1 MTMKKTATKPVKKTL
16 PKSVTKTGKVFILD
30 TSVILHDPG
39 CIYNFEQH
47 DVVIPIHVV
56 DKLRYLK
63 KDLNYNQ
70 AIEFC
75 RTLDS
80 LAEDHVFNGG
90 IKIGDSLGILEVSH
104 SVPIMKAIRNDFTDQ
119 DSVVKTISLA
129 LSLQKQKPDKHVVIV
144 SKDPAVRVLAKA
156 FSILAEDYK
165 FDRVSDISFLSEDV
179 KELQMGSDFINSLY
193 KERTIKTD
201 LKDLRENQ
209 NLVLNAVNQPA
220 LVQYRDGHF
229 KIIQTDKID
238 FADVRPINLEQ
249 KFLYDALLDPDIF
262 LVTVEGLAG
271 SGKTLVPVAY
281 ALQQLKDKKC
291 KKIFYTRKTIETGDH
306 SMGFL
311 PGTMEEKMSEY
322 THGLNDSLDFI
333 SSLNT
338 ANEVFIR
345 NAKIN
350 KELKIE
356 AINYI
361 RGRTIP
367 NAIFIVD
374 EAQNITPHDAKTLIS
389 RAGKNTKFILLGDNS
404 QIDVAYLDKFSNG
417 FTHTIKSFIGTKRH
431 AHIRL
436 KECERSELAKL
447 AAERM

>member
-1 MTMKKTATKPVKKTL
+1 MTVKQTVQKRNV
-16 PKSVTKTGKVFILD
+16 PETGKVFILD

-39 CIYNFEQH
+39 CIYNFEKH
-47 DVVIPIHVV
+47 DIVIPIHVV

-70 AIEFC
+70 VIEFC

-80 LAEDHVFNGG
+80 LTGDGVFDGDVG
-90 IKIGDSLGILEVSH
+90 IQIGDSLGKLQVLHSAPVSKI
-104 SVPIMKAIRNDFTDQ
+104 VRNDLGDP
-119 DSVVKTISLA
+119 DGIAKTISLA
-129 LSLQKQKPDKHVVIV
+129 ISLKKKKIRKDIIIV
-144 SKDPAVRVLAKA
+144 SKDPTVRILAKS
-156 FSILAEDYK
+156 FSVLAEDYK

-179 KELQMGSDFINSLY
+179 KELKTDSSYIDSLY
-193 KERTIKTD
+193 QQKKATPPIDKV
-201 LKDLRENQ
+201 RENQ
-209 NLVLNAVNQPA
+209 NFILKANQSA
-220 LVQYRDGHF
+220 LVRYVDGYF
-229 KIIQTDKID
+229 KIIQNDRLQFMDIK
-238 FADVRPINLEQ
+238 PINTDQ
-249 KFLYDALLDPDIF
+249 KFFFDVLNDPDIS

-271 SGKTLVPVAY
+271 SGKTLIAVAY

-322 THGLNDSLDFI
+322 MHGLNDSLDFI
-333 SSLNT
+333 SSLGNS
-338 ANEVFIR
+338 NDVFIK
-345 NAKIN
+345 NAKVS
-350 KELKIE
+350 KDLKME

-367 NAIFIVD
+367 NAIFIID

-389 RAGKNTKFILLGDNS
+389 RAGKGSKFILLGDNS
-404 QIDVAYLDKFSNG
+404 QIDVSYLDKFSNG
-417 FTHTIKSFIGTKRH
+417 FTHSIKSFIGTRQH